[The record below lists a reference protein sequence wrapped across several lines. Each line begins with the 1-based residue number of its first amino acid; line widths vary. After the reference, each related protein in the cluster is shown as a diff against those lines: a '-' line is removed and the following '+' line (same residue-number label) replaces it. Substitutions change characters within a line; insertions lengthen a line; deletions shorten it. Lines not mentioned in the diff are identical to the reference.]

1 MIDHKERK
9 KNVLWCAEQ
18 ELPLKRILPKF
29 RLGKTFLALS
39 PPTMADRQE
48 SVDKFTHDLAIE
60 LSQALNLTNPNDRL
74 AVRVIQL
81 AQNDKNFDKFVTG
94 KFDLENRDW

>member
-1 MIDHKERK
+1 
-9 KNVLWCAEQ
+9 
-18 ELPLKRILPKF
+18 
-29 RLGKTFLALS
+29 
-39 PPTMADRQE
+39 MADRQE